1 MEENIKQIF
10 SRQYKRMEAELRDIN
25 IPNGYL
31 TIISKY
37 WNFCEQDLQKEIG
50 NGNAYIQER
59 L

>member
-1 MEENIKQIF
+1 MEENVKQIF
-10 SRQYKRMEAELRDIN
+10 SRQYKRMEEELRDIN

-37 WNFCEQDLQKEIG
+37 WKFCEQDLQKEIG

>member
-1 MEENIKQIF
+1 
-10 SRQYKRMEAELRDIN
+10 MEAELRDIN

-50 NGNAYIQER
+50 NGNAYIQEK